1 MWLSKLCSERSVS
14 GSSPVTGYVQGW
26 AFAIIA
32 PLISSVCEGDGKD
45 TEELQFV
52 STLPCSLLNHEC
64 SMKENPDK
72 ETLAFWQYALCV

>member
-1 MWLSKLCSERSVS
+1 MCRGELS
-14 GSSPVTGYVQGW
+14 
-26 AFAIIA
+26 AIIA

-45 TEELQFV
+45 AEELQVV